1 MKCPHCNHD
10 GKALVSES
18 RQVDGDVY
26 RRRHCGKCGKEF
38 VSKEVAT
45 LGKFPATRLM
55 RPKAPHQSRSK
66 AIHSITVDA
75 SHLDGVWR

>member
-18 RQVDGDVY
+18 RQLEGDVY

-45 LGKFPATRLM
+45 LDKFPATRHL
-55 RPKAPHQSRSK
+55 RPKTPPKPAHRPLK
-66 AIHSITVDA
+66 ADTSA
-75 SHLDGVWR
+75 LQEVWR